1 MITRNIKIRNYV
13 EADKDTLLSY
23 ANDFLSKDI
32 STFINSTEG
41 VEDLKNELIENL
53 ESFFPPSKDTHKI
66 VVEDADSSEF
76 LGFVCFQKDEPY
88 LVLNFVIPNPNI
100 KIGTD
105 GLNWLKKAIGSGF
118 KRYGVSEMLVRFYD
132 EQQPFI
138 KFLKSKQ
145 KIRIVSTDNVKLIQ
159 LNSFEISK
167 L

>member
-32 STFINSTEG
+32 SSFINVPEEA
-41 VEDLKNELIENL
+41 EDLQNSLIENL
-53 ESFFPPSKDTHKI
+53 ESFFVPSKDTYKI
-66 VVEDADSSEF
+66 IVEDADSSEF

-105 GLNWLKKAIGSGF
+105 GLNWFKKAIGSGF
-118 KRYGVSEMLVRFYD
+118 KRYGVSEMLIKFYD
-132 EQQPFI
+132 AQQPFI
-138 KFLKSKQ
+138 KFLRGKQ
-145 KIRIVSTDNVKLIQ
+145 NLRLISTDNIKFIQ